1 MSNCKQ
7 NIHIIS
13 AVRKKFGKNGSQ
25 NRVFCLPFRH
35 HSHQDEKKK
44 MRDGEKNNCLTLV
57 SPAIVV
63 SMWNTKRPLL
73 VKCVP
78 LTQCVLSRLA
88 NVCSWTWYFLHYDI
102 EETWITHIFLIIF
115 DFPLKLALYS
125 TKHRKNC
132 ECCPGHSLFKGHNV
146 NVNIVVLNCQK
157 CNQCLKCQVSGHK
170 SLGLL
175 FEDVFQMLLSLSFF
189 FVGQVMSYYMSQ
201 G

>member
-1 MSNCKQ
+1 M
-7 NIHIIS
+7 
-13 AVRKKFGKNGSQ
+13 
-25 NRVFCLPFRH
+25 
-35 HSHQDEKKK
+35 
-44 MRDGEKNNCLTLV
+44 GEKNNCLTLV

-125 TKHRKNC
+125 TNNKRERKC
-132 ECCPGHSLFKGHNV
+132 FLV
-146 NVNIVVLNCQK
+146 NLILLVHHFYIRIQFGVHAVWADN
-157 CNQCLKCQVSGHK
+157 
-170 SLGLL
+170 LGLT
-175 FEDVFQMLLSLSFF
+175 VFTDEWTHYWWFWNIYSTTNLIAIQHCFLRGL
-189 FVGQVMSYYMSQ
+189 QDKKSYY
-201 G
+201 